1 MSSMTAQD
9 RFARLAAEPMMT
21 ISGDAKS
28 NGAFAALRE
37 ILQHREMLS
46 LLVRRDLKSRYKD
59 SALGF
64 VWSLVRPLTQLL
76 IYFIVIGKFLNAAG
90 TTPGYAVFVFS
101 GLTIYGFFNE
111 IISGSTAS
119 IVGNS
124 GLIKKIYLPREVF
137 PLATLGSAGFNFL
150 VQLVILIGATIV
162 TRAFPA
168 HVDLLYAIP
177 AVLLIV
183 VIGFAFGLL
192 LAAANVYLRDTQYLV
207 EVLMMLL
214 MWASP
219 IVYRWGMVK
228 DILGHSWLLQVYTD
242 NPLTLAVLGFQRAM
256 WMGGV
261 GVAEYPEHLW
271 LRMLIA
277 LAVGLVLVV
286 VFQRVFAR
294 VEGNFAQEI

>member
-1 MSSMTAQD
+1 MTAQD
-9 RFARLAAEPMMT
+9 RFTRLAAAPMVT
-21 ISGDAKS
+21 VSGDRKS
-28 NGAFAALRE
+28 DGSLAALRE

-59 SALGF
+59 SVLGF
-64 VWSLVRPLTQLL
+64 AWSLVRPLTQLL
-76 IYFIVIGKFLNAAG
+76 IYFVVIGQFLRAAQN
-90 TTPGYAVFVFS
+90 TPGYAVYVFS
-101 GLTIYGFFNE
+101 GLTIYGFFSE
-111 IISGSTAS
+111 IINGSTNS
-119 IVGNS
+119 IIGNS

-137 PLATLGSAGFNFL
+137 PLASLGSASFNFL
-150 VQLVILIGATIV
+150 VQLVILVAATIV

-168 HVDLLYAIP
+168 HLQLLYAIP

-183 VIGFAFGLL
+183 VLGFALGLL

-207 EVLMMLL
+207 EVGLMLL

-219 IVYRWGMVK
+219 IVYQWSMVK
-228 DILGHSWLLQVYTD
+228 NLLGHSFLLQIYTD

-256 WMGGV
+256 WKAG
-261 GVAEYPEHLW
+261 AATAQYPDHLG
-271 LRMLIA
+271 LRMVVA
-277 LAVGLVLVV
+277 LAISVALVF